1 MLTLNKNY
9 PYHFMKTAETI
20 AIIRPWSGG
29 NNQYSLY
36 ITIPS
41 KIVKLMDISKDT
53 ILEVGILKDQTITIS
68 KYQDSKKIRSK
79 ESKPTTIQNVGISKE
94 DGDAANDNGDA
105 ANDNGDANNSYN
117 PLDDVF

>member
-1 MLTLNKNY
+1 
-9 PYHFMKTAETI
+9 MKKAETI

-53 ILEVGILKDQTITIS
+53 MLDVGILKDQTITIS
-68 KYQDSKKIRSK
+68 KYQDPKKTRPK
-79 ESKPTTIQNVGISKE
+79 EPEPATIQNTKITKDVS
-94 DGDAANDNGDA
+94 DDND
-105 ANDNGDANNSYN
+105 NSYN